1 MIHTPYFDQ
10 KFGKRVFMGN
20 YQMSDKEVFDL
31 HMQQIK
37 MKGSLQNFDR
47 HIKLLEEQQF
57 SKFVSDQ
64 LKKDHMRQEMI

>member
-1 MIHTPYFDQ
+1 MRDQGYLTPSASTKAAGLSVIHTPYFDQ

-37 MKGSLQNFDR
+37 MKGSL
-47 HIKLLEEQQF
+47 
-57 SKFVSDQ
+57 
-64 LKKDHMRQEMI
+64 